1 MSVGWQKLR
10 VPLLERLVLLEIA
23 ERTNRT
29 KEEVLREAIRELAR
43 RELLRESERGEQGV
57 VEEEVRH
64 EQKQ

>member
-29 KEEVLREAIRELAR
+29 EEEVLREAIRELAR
-43 RELLRESERGEQGV
+43 REVLRRPARKEQGAR
-57 VEEEVRH
+57 EEVQH
-64 EQKQ
+64 G